1 MKKYLSHIGLLILL
15 GLLLFLYSFSS
26 LRNEG
31 KKVSKIEI
39 QFNEGTNEFL
49 THEMVN
55 KLLIQNQ
62 LTVKNQAKS
71 VIDLQGLEN
80 NVLLN
85 PYIETATVFLTVDGL
100 LSAVVKQREPIFR
113 VNNNSMSYYIDVH
126 GIKVPLSTN
135 FSARVPLVT
144 GKIKEKDLV
153 EVTNL
158 IKRINTDDF
167 LKKEIIGIDKKSND
181 EYVFSVRS
189 GNYKIEFGS
198 LDDVTTKFKKIK
210 AFYNK
215 AFVDKTIH
223 QYKTI
228 NVKYH
233 NQVVCA
239 K

>member
-15 GLLLFLYSFSS
+15 GLLVFLYGFSS

-31 KKVSKIEI
+31 KKVSEIEI
-39 QFNEGTNEFL
+39 QFNEGSNEFL

-100 LSAVVKQREPIFR
+100 LSTVVKQREPIFR
-113 VNNNSMSYYIDVH
+113 VNNSSMSYYIDVH

-158 IKRINTDDF
+158 INKINTDDF

-215 AFVDKTIH
+215 AFIDKTIH

>member
-1 MKKYLSHIGLLILL
+1 MPHIGLLILL
-15 GLLLFLYSFSS
+15 GILLFLYGFSS
-26 LRNEG
+26 ARNG
-31 KKVSKIEI
+31 VKKVKEPIIE
-39 QFNEGTNEFL
+39 FNEGGNEFL

-62 LTVKNQAKS
+62 ATVKNQAKS
-71 VIDLQGLEN
+71 VIDLQGLEKSI
-80 NVLLN
+80 LSN

-113 VNNNSMSYYIDVH
+113 VNSNSMSYYVDVH
-126 GIKVPLSTN
+126 GVKVPLSTN

-144 GKIKEKDLV
+144 GKIKEIDLA
-153 EVTNL
+153 ELTSL
-158 IKRINTDDF
+158 IKKINADDF
-167 LKKEIIGIDKKSND
+167 FKKEIIGIDKKSNG
-181 EYVFSVRS
+181 EYVFSTRS
-189 GNYKIEFGS
+189 GSYKIEFGS
-198 LDDVTTKFKKIK
+198 LKDITTKFKKMK

-215 AFVDKTIH
+215 ALVDKTIH

-228 NVKYH
+228 NLKYH